1 LSQKGDSNPQLEQKD
16 LELTPDSLK
25 QMIKEA
31 LEEQSKPLQPPAESR
46 SSGLTEILNK
56 LTNLEGQLSKSKP
69 EAQDVIQHIKACPE
83 CYGKLWD
90 TFKSAKYRCANDDC
104 RMPLIQS
111 DEDLA
116 KAEKAC
122 PHCGS
127 ESYTDEK

>member
-1 LSQKGDSNPQLEQKD
+1 VRRSISLAQSPNPSPPTVEKAQPPKAATL
-16 LELTPDSLK
+16 DSLK
-25 QMIKEA
+25 TLIGEA
-31 LEEQSKPLQPPAESR
+31 LAPLEGKISALE
-46 SSGLTEILNK
+46 NK
-56 LTNLEGQLSKSKP
+56 LSSQNKTE
-69 EAQDVIQHIKACPE
+69 DVFEHIKKCPD

-122 PHCGS
+122 LHCGS
-127 ESYTDEK
+127 ASYTDRTEE